1 MARGGRLNL
10 ASRNPLAGQILCTV
24 CPVIPDPFW
33 TGGVTTT
40 LMVMTAADP
49 RAGLEVLVRNH
60 QRGVWRYL
68 RYLGAQASE
77 ADDLTQETF
86 LEVWRKPFDQYDA
99 RATAAYLR
107 QVAKNRFLML
117 IRARGRRPEVN
128 IEAADQVFAE
138 VARED
143 GGDGHIAALAECL
156 KRAQGKAK
164 QVVDLFY
171 LDGHSRAETARLM
184 QMNEEGV
191 KTLLRRVKE
200 TLRQCVEGKLGSE
213 PDA

>member
-1 MARGGRLNL
+1 
-10 ASRNPLAGQILCTV
+10 
-24 CPVIPDPFW
+24 
-33 TGGVTTT
+33 
-40 LMVMTAADP
+40 MTAADP
-49 RAGLEVLVRNH
+49 GAGLEALVRDH
-60 QRGVWRYL
+60 QRGVWRFL
-68 RYLGAQASE
+68 RYLGAQATE

-117 IRARGRRPEVN
+117 IRSKGRKAEVN
-128 IEAADQVFAE
+128 IETADEVFAE
-138 VARED
+138 VAHED
-143 GGDGHIAALAECL
+143 GGDRHIEALGECL
-156 KRAQGKAK
+156 KRVQGKAR

-191 KTLLRRVKE
+191 KTLLRRVKDS
-200 TLRQCVEGKLGSE
+200 LRQCVEIKLGSE
-213 PDA
+213 RDA